1 MKKLNLVLIAVLAIQ
16 VSFGQDLSKME
27 EIMNLYTSQYKF
39 NGTVLVAHKGKILLD
54 RGYGYR
60 IVKDSVKH
68 DPGSVFQIGSV
79 TKQFTAVVILKLQ
92 EENKLNVADK
102 LSKYFPD
109 YPKGDSITIHQLLS
123 HTSGIFNYT
132 NDAEFMNKEVT
143 NPATREKMMARFKD
157 KPLDFSPGT
166 KWSYSNSGYM
176 LLGYIIEDV
185 AKMSWEKAVRKYIF
199 NKAGMQQSGFDF
211 AHLQHPGK
219 STGYFRIKADGNTPS
234 PVVDSSVSY
243 AAGSIFSTTGD
254 LYKWFLALQADKLIN
269 SNSKEQAFTPVKN
282 KYGYGWGMDTLDV
295 KRTVGH
301 SGGIHGFVSNMVF
314 IPEDSSVVILLS
326 NLSTPHLSAMTK
338 HLFSVL
344 YNLPY
349 ELPKEISAIP
359 MTEEELK
366 QYTGI
371 FDLNADL
378 VVKIYVENG
387 KLIGAPE
394 GQEPLQLHP
403 EKKDHFFLKE
413 IEAKI
418 RFNRN
423 ERGEVESMTLFQNG
437 SEITGKKRG

>member
-1 MKKLNLVLIAVLAIQ
+1 MKKLYLILVAVLSIQ
-16 VSFGQDLSKME
+16 VSFSQDLSKME

-60 IVKDSVKH
+60 IVKDSAMH
-68 DPGSVFQIGSV
+68 DPKSVFQIGSV

-92 EENKLNVADK
+92 EEKKLKVTDK

-132 NDAEFMNKEVT
+132 NDEEFMNKEVT
-143 NPATREKMMARFKD
+143 NPASREKMMARFKD

-185 AKMSWEKAVRKYIF
+185 AKMSWENAVRKYIF
-199 NKAGMQQSGFDF
+199 NKAGMPESGFDF
-211 AHLQHPGK
+211 THLQSVKK
-219 STGYFRIKADGNTPS
+219 STGYFRLKADGNTPA
-234 PVVDSSVSY
+234 PIVDSSVSY

-254 LYKWFLALQADKLIN
+254 LYNWFLALQADKLIK
-269 SNSKEQAFTPVKN
+269 STSKEQAFTPVRD
-282 KYGYGWGMDTLDV
+282 KYGYGWGIDTLAG
-295 KRTVGH
+295 KRSIGH

-326 NLSTPHLSAMTK
+326 NLSTQHLSAMTR
-338 HLFSVL
+338 HLFAVL
-344 YNLPY
+344 YNRPY
-349 ELPKEISAIP
+349 ELPKEKSAIA

-366 QYTGI
+366 QYTGV

-423 ERGEVESMTLFQNG
+423 EKGEVESMTLFQNG
-437 SEITGKKRG
+437 RDITGKKRG

>member
-1 MKKLNLVLIAVLAIQ
+1 MKKFLFILLSTTAVQLS
-16 VSFGQDLSKME
+16 VGQDISKME

-39 NGTVLVAHKGKILLD
+39 NGTVLVAQKGKLLLD
-54 RGYGYR
+54 KGYGYCDL
-60 IVKDSVKH
+60 KDSTKH
-68 DPGSVFQIGSV
+68 EPNSIFQIGSV

-92 EENKLNVADK
+92 EEKKLNVTDK

-157 KPLDFSPGT
+157 KPLGFTPGT

-199 NKAGMQQSGFDF
+199 NKSGMLQSGFDF
-211 AHLQHPGK
+211 AHLQHPHK
-219 STGYFRIKADGNTPS
+219 STGYFRIKTDGNTPA
-234 PVVDSSVSY
+234 PIVDSSVSY

-254 LYKWFLALQADKLIN
+254 LYKWFLAIQADKLVKAT
-269 SNSKEQAFTPVKN
+269 SKEQAFTPVKD
-282 KYGYGWGMDTLDV
+282 KYGYGWGIDTLAG
-295 KRTVGH
+295 KRSIGH

-314 IPEDSSVVILLS
+314 IPEDSTVVILLS
-326 NLSTPHLSAMTK
+326 NLSTPHLAAITK
-338 HLFSVL
+338 SLFSVL

-349 ELPKEISAIP
+349 ELPKEKAVIA
-359 MTEEELK
+359 MREEELK
-366 QYTGI
+366 QYTGV
-371 FDLNADL
+371 FELNADL
-378 VVKIYVENG
+378 VVKVYVEHG

-423 ERGEVESMTLFQNG
+423 EKGEVESMTLFQNG
-437 SEITGKKRG
+437 SEITGKKR

>member
-1 MKKLNLVLIAVLAIQ
+1 MKKINLILIAVLAIQ
-16 VSFGQDLSKME
+16 VSFSQDLTKME

-54 RGYGYR
+54 KGYGYR
-60 IVKDSVKH
+60 IVKDSTKH

-92 EENKLNVADK
+92 EEKKLKVTDK

-132 NDAEFMNKEVT
+132 NDEEFMNKEVT
-143 NPATREKMMARFKD
+143 NPATLEKMMACFKD
-157 KPLDFSPGT
+157 KPLDFSPGS
-166 KWSYSNSGYM
+166 KWSYSNSGYS

-185 AKMSWEKAVRKYIF
+185 AKMSWEQAVRKYIF
-199 NKAGMQQSGFDF
+199 NKAGMPLSGFDF

-219 STGYFRIKADGNTPS
+219 STGYFRIKADGNTPA

-254 LYKWFLALQADKLIN
+254 LYKWFLALQADKLIK

-282 KYGYGWGMDTLDV
+282 KYGYGWGMDTLAG
-295 KRTVGH
+295 RRSIGH

-349 ELPKEISAIP
+349 ELPKEKSSIA
-359 MTEEELK
+359 MTEDELK
-366 QYTGI
+366 QYSGV

-394 GQEPLQLHP
+394 GQEPLQLHA
-403 EKKDHFFLKE
+403 EKKDHFFLQE

-437 SEITGKKRG
+437 SEITGKKR